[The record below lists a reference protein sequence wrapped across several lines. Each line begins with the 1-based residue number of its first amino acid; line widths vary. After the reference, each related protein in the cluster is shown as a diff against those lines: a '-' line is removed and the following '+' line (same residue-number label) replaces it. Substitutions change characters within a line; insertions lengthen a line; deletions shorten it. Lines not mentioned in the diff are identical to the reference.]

1 MLYAYR
7 GVGRTVVVFV
17 VVAPAAVVTVTVV
30 VVVVVAI
37 CASGLAQRS
46 SELCPTAQTLAPMI
60 DLASLQLLPLSSS
73 GSQFHRRHCQVSVL
87 RPL

>member
-1 MLYAYR
+1 MLYAR
-7 GVGRTVVVFV
+7 VGRTVVVFV

-46 SELCPTAQTLAPMI
+46 SKLCPTAQTL
-60 DLASLQLLPLSSS
+60 QLT
-73 GSQFHRRHCQVSVL
+73 
-87 RPL
+87 